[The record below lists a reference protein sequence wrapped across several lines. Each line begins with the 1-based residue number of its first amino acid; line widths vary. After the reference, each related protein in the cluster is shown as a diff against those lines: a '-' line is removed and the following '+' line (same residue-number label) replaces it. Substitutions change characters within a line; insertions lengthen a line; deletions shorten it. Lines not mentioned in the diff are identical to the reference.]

1 MGVSLHTPGTA
12 AHVSTVVASP
22 PPANLVERART
33 VALEQRLEAA
43 ESRAAALEER
53 LTACH

>member
-1 MGVSLHTPGTA
+1 
-12 AHVSTVVASP
+12 VSTVVASP